1 MKKYFVMIAVLAIAV
16 PAMAADFEGG
26 ATRAVQPLQ
35 ILSPGGAFNTFSL
48 SPGCWP
54 PDIDTWP
61 ILCLGG
67 GTLNVSISDFYVPG
81 NVIFAAIYEVL
92 SGSWSLPNGCL
103 TPCTFTLTESVTGTG
118 AFFLV
123 FVGYLSDCSAEGYD
137 IRVAYT
143 P

>member
-16 PAMAADFEGG
+16 PASSADFAG
-26 ATRAVQPLQ
+26 ATVQPLQ
-35 ILSPGGAFNTFSL
+35 ILSPGGAFNDFSPL
-48 SPGCWP
+48 TGCWP

-61 ILCLGG
+61 IFCSGG

-81 NVIFAAIYEVL
+81 NVIFATIYEVF
-92 SGSWSLPNGCL
+92 SGTWILPSGCL
-103 TPCTFTLTESVTGTG
+103 TPCTFALTAPVTGTG

-123 FVGYLSDCSAEGYD
+123 FVGYLPECSPEGYD
-137 IRVAYT
+137 IRVSYT